1 MLSEILDEYYEN
13 SDDLY
18 VENQNNETN
27 IFKKLINMD
36 NLQSSNLK
44 TELSNYFIKKQFN
57 ILIDGSTEIFDNK
70 TLNDFYTLKNNKNLN
85 IVNYDKNI
93 IFKNI

>member
-1 MLSEILDEYYEN
+1 LDEYYEN

-18 VENQNNETN
+18 VENQNNETS

-36 NLQSSNLK
+36 NLQYNNLK
-44 TELSNYFIKKQFN
+44 TQLSNYFIKKQFN
-57 ILIDGSTEIFDNK
+57 ILIDGGTEILDNK
-70 TLNDFYTLKNNKNLN
+70 TLNDFYTLKNNNNLN